1 MPNMSHKT
9 SSDVES
15 HQDEP
20 APLLLTRVTRP
31 PQGRDAERGT
41 ISGTYA
47 RAEGGV
53 TGVRTSEAREEEDRA
68 FLEENNELTAKIAET
83 QKELM
88 GAQEKLAEASREAD
102 LWQEVL
108 DEADGRVT
116 DAFQALPMESGEAGL
131 QLAEHDLLRWAKARN
146 LMGRKDQW
154 AGQKQKESILS
165 AYTQEALQQ
174 DASGKTPELLEQYS
188 FALERKDT
196 AMAQYAVVE
205 QAARPS
211 FARRDYAMEA
221 HKTLRDALA
230 LLEAQRLALQNKQRE
245 EQKKEEQRALRQE
258 AKTAAIEKI
267 QPKRVAL
274 LVEAI
279 QAQKEGTTGLL
290 QEETRHLFKDFI
302 SACAREPKLL
312 LLFETAVDGEL
323 SPGAIDLAIGRMI
336 QEAKKRLDEEKR
348 LAA

>member
-1 MPNMSHKT
+1 MERMPNMSHKT

-68 FLEENNELTAKIAET
+68 FLEENNELTAKIAEM

-211 FARRDYAMEA
+211 LRVVIMLWRRIKRCVMRLRSLKRNVLLCRTNNARNRKRKNSELCVKKQKLQRSRKYSQNV
-221 HKTLRDALA
+221 LRF
-230 LLEAQRLALQNKQRE
+230 LLKRYKRRKKAQQVFYKKKHAIYLRILFLPARANQNFFYCLKQQWMANYLRE
-245 EQKKEEQRALRQE
+245 R
-258 AKTAAIEKI
+258 
-267 QPKRVAL
+267 
-274 LVEAI
+274 
-279 QAQKEGTTGLL
+279 
-290 QEETRHLFKDFI
+290 
-302 SACAREPKLL
+302 
-312 LLFETAVDGEL
+312 
-323 SPGAIDLAIGRMI
+323 
-336 QEAKKRLDEEKR
+336 
-348 LAA
+348 